1 MSPAVVKVQR
11 FHRQPGSRFIELSA
25 PTNGNPSYMP
35 RKTPA
40 RRRPAPTSTA
50 APSKPW
56 SAQDV
61 RTLRQMA
68 GKEPRARIARALRR
82 SPAAVTFKAFKL
94 RVSLRVVRARTRG
107 AAATRPT
114 AARRKAR

>member
-1 MSPAVVKVQR
+1 MA
-11 FHRQPGSRFIELSA
+11 
-25 PTNGNPSYMP
+25 

-40 RRRPAPTSTA
+40 RRRSTAAATA

-56 SAQDV
+56 SPQDV
-61 RTLRQMA
+61 RALRQMA

-107 AAATRPT
+107 AAATRPA

>member
-1 MSPAVVKVQR
+1 MGSPSSMS
-11 FHRQPGSRFIELSA
+11 
-25 PTNGNPSYMP
+25 

-40 RRRPAPTSTA
+40 RRRVTRAASA

-56 SAQDV
+56 SSQDV

-68 GKEPRARIARALRR
+68 GKEPRARIARALKR

-94 RVSLRVVRARTRG
+94 RVSLRVRGKSRAAPAKQAVG
-107 AAATRPT
+107 
-114 AARRKAR
+114 RKPR

>member
-1 MSPAVVKVQR
+1 
-11 FHRQPGSRFIELSA
+11 
-25 PTNGNPSYMP
+25 MP
-35 RKTPA
+35 RKTSA
-40 RRRPAPTSTA
+40 RRRPQPASA

-94 RVSLRVVRARTRG
+94 RVSLRVRRKGRAGAG
-107 AAATRPT
+107 AAA
-114 AARRKAR
+114 ARKAR

>member
-1 MSPAVVKVQR
+1 
-11 FHRQPGSRFIELSA
+11 
-25 PTNGNPSYMP
+25 MP
-35 RKTPA
+35 RKSAARRSSTPA
-40 RRRPAPTSTA
+40 AV
-50 APSKPW
+50 PSKPW

-94 RVSLRVVRARTRG
+94 RLSLRVRAKAR
-107 AAATRPT
+107 AAAPSRSKSKSKSKSKT
-114 AARRKAR
+114 ASSRKAR

>member
-1 MSPAVVKVQR
+1 
-11 FHRQPGSRFIELSA
+11 
-25 PTNGNPSYMP
+25 MP
-35 RKTPA
+35 RKTTA
-40 RRRPAPTSTA
+40 RRQPAPNP
-50 APSKPW
+50 PSKPW

-94 RVSLRVVRARTRG
+94 RLSLRVRSRAGAARGKSRAASARRAR
-107 AAATRPT
+107 
-114 AARRKAR
+114 